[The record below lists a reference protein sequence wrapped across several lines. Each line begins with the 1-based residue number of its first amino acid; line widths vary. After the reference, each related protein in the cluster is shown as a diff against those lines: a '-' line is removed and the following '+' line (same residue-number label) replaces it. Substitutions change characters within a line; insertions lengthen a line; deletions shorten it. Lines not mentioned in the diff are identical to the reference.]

1 MVTEYNRNI
10 IMRRK
15 MEAAEAAEA
24 AEKLEAAEKK
34 APIEKGPAESVES
47 VVKENLTT
55 EQAEKTAESKP
66 KKTDAEKLKKKKA

>member
-15 MEAAEAAEA
+15 MEAAEMAEKLAA
-24 AEKLEAAEKK
+24 AEKEALNEKQ
-34 APIEKGPAESVES
+34 PVESVES

-55 EQAEKTAESKP
+55 EQTEKTTDNKP

>member
-1 MVTEYNRNI
+1 MVTEYNKNI

-15 MEAAEAAEA
+15 MEAAEAAE
-24 AEKLEAAEKK
+24 KLEAAEKEALNK
-34 APIEKGPAESVES
+34 SAES

-55 EQAEKTAESKP
+55 KDAENKP